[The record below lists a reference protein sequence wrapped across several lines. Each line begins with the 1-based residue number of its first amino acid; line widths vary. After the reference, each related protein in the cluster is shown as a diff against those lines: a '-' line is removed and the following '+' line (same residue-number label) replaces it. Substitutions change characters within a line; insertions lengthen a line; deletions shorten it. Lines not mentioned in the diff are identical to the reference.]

1 MGKLKALSAA
11 TSKMPVK
18 DFSYKAILKTLMP
31 LKVQYPLPTIGL
43 ELYQLGY
50 ILGQKKQIKKNEEV
64 KSFWHSMFLA

>member
-31 LKVQYPLPTIGL
+31 LKVQYPLPTIGW

-50 ILGQKKQIKKNEEV
+50 ILGQKNK
-64 KSFWHSMFLA
+64 